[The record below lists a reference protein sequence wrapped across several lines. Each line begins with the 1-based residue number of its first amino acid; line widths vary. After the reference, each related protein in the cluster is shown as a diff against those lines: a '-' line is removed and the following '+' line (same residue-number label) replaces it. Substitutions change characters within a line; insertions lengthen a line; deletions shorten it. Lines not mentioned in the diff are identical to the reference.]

1 VVWGNEAAMGM
12 MVITPV
18 FVLAMIFQKQI
29 VGGLIAGA
37 LKG

>member
-1 VVWGNEAAMGM
+1 MGK
-12 MVITPV
+12 MVIAPA

-29 VGGLIAGA
+29 VEGLIAGA